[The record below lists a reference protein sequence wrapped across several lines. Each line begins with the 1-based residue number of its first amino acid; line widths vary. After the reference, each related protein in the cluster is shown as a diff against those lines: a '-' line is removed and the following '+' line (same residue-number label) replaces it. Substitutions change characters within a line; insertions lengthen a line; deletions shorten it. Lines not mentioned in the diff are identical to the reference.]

1 MKTYAQSWLMS
12 VALRQGYPPVRET
25 GAADPEPPPQPT
37 AAELYPAIKAEQ
49 WKMAAYGAAG
59 GLVVGGLI
67 GVLIQPHRARARA

>member
-1 MKTYAQSWLMS
+1 MNSYALRWTMA
-12 VALRQGYPPVRET
+12 VALKQGYPLVRET

-37 AAELYPAIKAEQ
+37 AAELYPAIKSEQ

-67 GVLIQPHRARARA
+67 GILIHPRRGRAHA